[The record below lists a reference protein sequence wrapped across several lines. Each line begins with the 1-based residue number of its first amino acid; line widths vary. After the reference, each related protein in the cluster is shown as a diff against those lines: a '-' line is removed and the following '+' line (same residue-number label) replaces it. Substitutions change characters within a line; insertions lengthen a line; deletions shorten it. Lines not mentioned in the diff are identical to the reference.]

1 MYMEFLF
8 VIYDYFAI
16 LKKRILLFEWGIPS
30 ITGVVCLILSLGF
43 GIDSQYGIIEKS
55 FGYVGTL
62 LGFTLAALTL
72 LLSCEKMKEACE
84 YQLETLLHNRK
95 ATLYELVVVSYT
107 YLIVVEG
114 ILCISFFIAQ
124 LFDFVYIRN
133 IAIIMNTAYIVLLFN
148 VLLVTI
154 RTVADMYFILI
165 KRK

>member
-1 MYMEFLF
+1 MYMEFLL

-16 LKKRILLFEWGIPS
+16 LKKRILLFEWSIPS
-30 ITGVVCLILSLGF
+30 IIGTVCLILSLGF

-72 LLSCEKMKEACE
+72 LLSSEKMKEARE
-84 YQLETLLHNRK
+84 YQLETVLHNRK
-95 ATLYELVVVSYT
+95 ATLYELVVASYT

-124 LFDFVYIRN
+124 LFDFVYIRS

-154 RTVADMYFILI
+154 RTVADMYFILM

>member
-8 VIYDYFAI
+8 VIYDYFVI
-16 LKKRILLFEWGIPS
+16 LKKRILWFDWGIPS
-30 ITGVVCLILSLGF
+30 IIGIVCLIRSFGF

-72 LLSCEKMKEACE
+72 LLSSEKMKEVRE
-84 YQLETLLHNRK
+84 YQTETVLHNRK
-95 ATLYELVVVSYT
+95 ATLYELMVVSYT

-124 LFDFVYIRN
+124 VFDFVYIRS

-148 VLLVTI
+148 VLSVTK
-154 RTVADMYFILI
+154 RTVVDMNFII
-165 KRK
+165 MKRK